1 VTALE
6 RSTSEIDVGA
16 RIDALRHLPQGS
28 EELVALLPENL
39 PIYEGYSAAEM
50 GRLRGYL
57 LAAFADTG
65 LPDAAL
71 PYVVESLET
80 GHVAY
85 EVAGAAIGLRGLK
98 TPAAGVVAA
107 LVRAIENLSG
117 ADATVSF
124 QSYNPA
130 WPYGQPTTALTE
142 VVRTIGHFGV
152 QAQAALPRLEVLVQ
166 QRERF
171 SSSVLEEMRRVLD
184 KAGPGHG
191 EHACDAAC
199 AGASCGCMPAVDLGV
214 DLGSDESCCAEMASA
229 EPVEDPTPVR
239 ATLEDQDGRPE
250 RFEEFFR
257 GKPSVVAFFYTR
269 CDNPYKCSLTITK
282 LAALQASLEDRGLAG
297 ALKVAAI
304 TYDPEFD
311 LPHRL
316 RLYGSDRG
324 VQFGEDARFFRVT
337 SGFQEI
343 RQRFHLGV
351 NYGASTVNRH
361 QTEVYLLNEQGEISA
376 SFTRMR
382 WEVEAVLSAVEHLF
396 PKPGQAQ
403 ERAHRPPS
411 RSRTA

>member
-1 VTALE
+1 VTALK
-6 RSTSEIDVGA
+6 RSTPETDVGA
-16 RIDALRHLPQGS
+16 RIDALRHLAQGRD
-28 EELVALLPENL
+28 ELAALLPENL
-39 PIYEGYSAAEM
+39 PIYEGRSAAQM

-107 LVRAIENLSG
+107 LVRAIDNLSG

-130 WPYGQPTTALTE
+130 WPYAQPTTALTE

-152 QAQAALPRLEVLVQ
+152 QAQAALPRLEVLAQ

-184 KAGPGHG
+184 RAGPGHG

-199 AGASCGCMPAVDLGV
+199 AGESCGCVSAV
-214 DLGSDESCCAEMASA
+214 DLGSDDSCCAEMASA
-229 EPVEDPTPVR
+229 EPVEDPAPMR
-239 ATLEDQDGRPE
+239 AMLEDQDGRPE

-257 GKPSVVAFFYTR
+257 GKPSIVAFFYTR

-282 LAALQASLEDRGLAG
+282 LAALQASLEERGLAG
-297 ALKVAAI
+297 ALKVTAI

-324 VQFGEDARFFRVT
+324 VQFGKDARFFRVT

-361 QTEVYLLNEQGEISA
+361 QTEVYLLNEHGEIAA
-376 SFTRMR
+376 SFTRIR
-382 WEVEAVLSAVEHLF
+382 WEVEAVLSALEHLF

-403 ERAHRPPS
+403 ERAHCPP
-411 RSRTA
+411 AP

>member
-6 RSTSEIDVGA
+6 RSTSEGQVA
-16 RIDALRHLPQGS
+16 ALIDALRHLPEGPD
-28 EELVALLPENL
+28 ELAALLPENL
-39 PIYEGYSAAEM
+39 PIYQGRSAAQM

-71 PYVVESLET
+71 PYVIESLET

-107 LVRAIENLSG
+107 LVRAIDNLSG

-124 QSYNPA
+124 ESYNPA
-130 WPYGQPTTALTE
+130 WPYAHPTTALME

-152 QAQAALPRLEVLVQ
+152 QAQAALPRLEVLAQ
-166 QRERF
+166 QRER
-171 SSSVLEEMRRVLD
+171 SSSSALEETRRVLD
-184 KAGPGHG
+184 KAGAGQG

-199 AGASCGCMPAVDLGV
+199 EGESCGCVPAVDLG
-214 DLGSDESCCAEMASA
+214 SDDSCCAEMASA
-229 EPVEDPTPVR
+229 EPMEDPTPMR
-239 ATLEDQDGRPE
+239 AMLEDQDGRPE

-282 LAALQASLEDRGLAG
+282 LAALQASLEDQGLAG
-297 ALKVAAI
+297 ALKITAI
-304 TYDPEFD
+304 TYDPAFD

-343 RQRFHLGV
+343 RRRLHLGV

-361 QTEVYLLNEQGEISA
+361 QTEVYLLNEQGELSA

-382 WEVEAVLSAVEHLF
+382 WEPKAVLSAVERL
-396 PKPGQAQ
+396 Q
-403 ERAHRPPS
+403 EPR
-411 RSRTA
+411 